1 MPIVEHK
8 AIGNIQRFE
17 KSKLWE
23 ESKHYGI
30 SERSRINVRGVNQ
43 LKGRGFFT

>member
-1 MPIVEHK
+1 MPIVEYK

-17 KSKLWE
+17 KGKFWE

-30 SERSRINVRGVNQ
+30 SERSRINMRWGNQ
-43 LKGRGFFT
+43 LKGKGFFT